1 MTGAADG
8 FATLTFTYDSDG
20 NVKSSATSGPGSGQ
34 PTVLLSYTYDAA
46 GSETSLTDN
55 LSSAGVTTLTYD
67 LDERVS
73 QIASAYG
80 GTAGPQVAF
89 NYDPASRMTSALRT
103 VGGTGTS
110 VNTSYSYDGAGRQTT
125 ITHQAVTTTSGGGG
139 TTTTPLATY
148 VYSYDNADRV
158 TSEKDAEGTASFT
171 YDSANELTTVTGSRS
186 ESYTYDLNGNRTG
199 TGYSTTV
206 MNETATSPGT
216 TYTYDNAGNM
226 VSANNGSSITTYTYD
241 YRNRL
246 TDVTQGGTI
255 IASYTYDA
263 LNRRIG
269 IDDNSS
275 HTWTVYDGTNPY
287 ADFNGSGTL
296 QERYLFGPGVVT
308 GAVVDELLARTSSG
322 GTTAWYLPDQLGS
335 VRDIVSTS
343 GTELDHVVYDSFGN
357 ILTETNAANG
367 DRFKFAGME
376 YDSATAQFYDRA
388 RNYDQTIGRFTSQDP
403 LGFGSGDVDLYA
415 YTGNGPPNAT
425 DPTGLMPQDPGES
438 GEPNQEGVKQQS
450 GTGSGRQKA
459 GGSQGHGGSGTQSV
473 APRSSLVPPPG
484 YDGHSYTP
492 GQNPVN
498 RKSEPVSHEPRPML
512 VPPSLTKPSRK
523 PPVQKAYPGDPIRET
538 TQYMIAYF
546 KWRADV
552 AAWQKRED
560 LRQSIIERNEILK
573 DNKEAEEAIDTKQ
586 TKETQ
591 EQPKS

>member
-1 MTGAADG
+1 M
-8 FATLTFTYDSDG
+8 
-20 NVKSSATSGPGSGQ
+20 
-34 PTVLLSYTYDAA
+34 
-46 GSETSLTDN
+46 
-55 LSSAGVTTLTYD
+55 TTLTYD

-89 NYDPASRMTSALRT
+89 NYDPASRMTSAAAT
-103 VGGTGTS
+103 IGGTGNS
-110 VNTSYSYDGAGRQTT
+110 VNTSYSYDAAGRQTT

-226 VSANNGSSITTYTYD
+226 ISANNGSSITTYTYD

-275 HTWTVYDGTNPY
+275 QTWTVYDGTNPY

-335 VRDIVSTS
+335 VRDIVSTA

-376 YDSATAQFYDRA
+376 YDSATLQYYDRA
-388 RNYDQTIGRFTSQDP
+388 RGYDSSIGRFTGLDP
-403 LGFGSGDVDLYA
+403 TGFSAGDPDLYD
-415 YTGNGPPNAT
+415 YVRNGPTDQT
-425 DPTGLMPQDPGES
+425 DPTGLQA
-438 GEPNQEGVKQQS
+438 QQS
-450 GTGSGRQKA
+450 RQQGQTNGRSDGDLTVPNLGPPAQQGPPQQDA
-459 GGSQGHGGSGTQSV
+459 NGSQSKAL
-473 APRSSLVPPPG
+473 APLDPAKLI
-484 YDGHSYTP
+484 
-492 GQNPVN
+492 N
-498 RKSEPVSHEPRPML
+498 L
-512 VPPSLTKPSRK
+512 
-523 PPVQKAYPGDPIRET
+523 QK
-538 TQYMIAYF
+538 
-546 KWRADV
+546 
-552 AAWQKRED
+552 ED
-560 LRQSIIERNEILK
+560 LLTIQAGYAEQLKAIQTERNALVTQQKEQVAKWAVQIKKVIEISFTNLAKARQQFQATVLK
-573 DNKEAEEAIDTKQ
+573 DDEARAALEDALNIIRLNRDAQFMLGQLKLIRDRIAQQTIEDADAKAKLKAKQEAEANDATKS
-586 TKETQ
+586 K
-591 EQPKS
+591 PAN